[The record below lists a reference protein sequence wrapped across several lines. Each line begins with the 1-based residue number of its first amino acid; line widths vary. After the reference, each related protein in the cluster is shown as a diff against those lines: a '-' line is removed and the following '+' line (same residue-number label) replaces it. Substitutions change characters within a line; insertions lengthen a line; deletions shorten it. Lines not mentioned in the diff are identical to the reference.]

1 MQKILQEK
9 HKTKIK
15 KKEEVD
21 LMCKINGKKLEE
33 ARTNA
38 GMTQRELAELSGVSQ
53 NAISHYE
60 NGKTI
65 VFVHI
70 LAEHHFQSALLY
82 VYAEESGSQT
92 PQIVIDYELR
102 MMCVASFLERYKF
115 RFHVGTQN

>member
-38 GMTQRELAELSGVSQ
+38 GMSQRKLAELS
-53 NAISHYE
+53 
-60 NGKTI
+60 
-65 VFVHI
+65 
-70 LAEHHFQSALLY
+70 
-82 VYAEESGSQT
+82 
-92 PQIVIDYELR
+92 
-102 MMCVASFLERYKF
+102 
-115 RFHVGTQN
+115 

>member
-60 NGKTI
+60 NGKTSPSDET
-65 VFVHI
+65 V
-70 LAEHHFQSALLY
+70 
-82 VYAEESGSQT
+82 
-92 PQIVIDYELR
+92 
-102 MMCVASFLERYKF
+102 
-115 RFHVGTQN
+115 